1 MADKYYKVADMA
13 SSVAERITQNAD
25 TWTEY
30 LETAA
35 RLYRYGFKDQLLIYA
50 QRPDATAVASIEVW
64 NTRMHCW
71 VNQGAKGIALLD
83 DTRKKKLRYVFDI
96 SDVHKAKRIGIFP
109 NLWEMKEQHHEAVMK
124 RLEDIYGKTDE
135 KRPIESR
142 MIQIAEHIA
151 EDYTPDVLQ
160 DLVNVQDDSLLYG
173 LDEYN
178 LSLRLKDTMASSIAY
193 TLMARCGLD
202 TDTYKDELDFSYIR
216 EFSTLDSLSVLGE
229 ATSSMCEPVLREIC
243 QVVEDIDR
251 ENARRVERESG
262 TVEKDEK
269 TLANGNK
276 GQYNTLKR
284 EIETLDRYDEEG
296 GTDYG
301 TDIQQGRGLSD
312 SKHRSERGA
321 GGEPD
326 EVRNAP
332 GDISEGTSQGDLHR
346 ETPVWDTDG
355 ALSDGTETGRGEIRE
370 TEKSDDGERGS
381 DRGAKEQRSDGVG
394 SPDELDSEQSGR
406 DRSVGDSLQSV
417 VEVEYKQ
424 FSIFSYLDEQMGT
437 IAAAEAGMNSIAP
450 AAFSL
455 NESDIEDILRTGGGN
470 SNSRERIYEKYRENR
485 TSSYMAEF
493 LAGEYGTCGKG
504 FEIAGHEISAWFDRD
519 GMKLGYG
526 RSASDD
532 FFMKKSWADCEQ
544 IIAGMVEQGTFLDEN
559 RAYLADET
567 VRRGV
572 ADNLYF
578 FFRDSVGDM
587 SVVDGIDGLDYQKT
601 TEILFE
607 RLNNPEEAQKIKTA
621 VDNEI
626 AAVERGEKSF
636 RWRLNPKPQEL
647 SDRVFGYCDKRKEL
661 PQRFDTETL
670 KESFITQDEIDSV
683 ITGGSGFAG
692 GKFRIHQYFLEGH
705 DHKEAADFLKCE
717 YGTGGSSHA
726 IVGSDRSN
734 QDHDARGL
742 SITKGS
748 LMNPYA
754 KVVLTWKVVE
764 KRIGE
769 LITEGKY
776 LTPKEQEE
784 YEKIQLAKA
793 QAELY
798 ETSEKTMEDAIEIV
812 SEFLENEYGSVD
824 DDFDDLTNISL
835 AYTDFL
841 DEETNVEHPVQV
853 TLNLKEF
860 SISTYVDDLLI
871 DKKQYESLDDIYET
885 ELQYLSFNDLV
896 YLSDED
902 IEKVRDNEELVQAP
916 LNTVAWDDIKPDTL
930 EQTVQKFPEE
940 NFHIEDEA
948 LGNGSPKEKFARN
961 MQAIKTLHS
970 LENEKRA
977 ATSEE
982 QNILS
987 GYVGWGG
994 LADAFDENKT
1004 GWGAEYQELKNLL
1017 TPEEYVSARESTLN
1031 AHYTSPAIIDGIY
1044 DTLSRMGFEKG
1055 NVLEIILPSLIQR
1068 TGIIKKCA
1076 FAV

>member
-1 MADKYYKVADMA
+1 
-13 SSVAERITQNAD
+13 
-25 TWTEY
+25 
-30 LETAA
+30 
-35 RLYRYGFKDQLLIYA
+35 
-50 QRPDATAVASIEVW
+50 
-64 NTRMHCW
+64 
-71 VNQGAKGIALLD
+71 
-83 DTRKKKLRYVFDI
+83 
-96 SDVHKAKRIGIFP
+96 
-109 NLWEMKEQHHEAVMK
+109 
-124 RLEDIYGKTDE
+124 
-135 KRPIESR
+135 

-284 EIETLDRYDEEG
+284 ESETLDRYDEEG

-544 IIAGMVEQGTFLDEN
+544 ITCIFSSV
-559 RAYLADET
+559 T
-567 VRRGV
+567 V
-572 ADNLYF
+572 L
-578 FFRDSVGDM
+578 
-587 SVVDGIDGLDYQKT
+587 
-601 TEILFE
+601 
-607 RLNNPEEAQKIKTA
+607 
-621 VDNEI
+621 
-626 AAVERGEKSF
+626 
-636 RWRLNPKPQEL
+636 
-647 SDRVFGYCDKRKEL
+647 
-661 PQRFDTETL
+661 
-670 KESFITQDEIDSV
+670 V
-683 ITGGSGFAG
+683 I
-692 GKFRIHQYFLEGH
+692 
-705 DHKEAADFLKCE
+705 C
-717 YGTGGSSHA
+717 
-726 IVGSDRSN
+726 
-734 QDHDARGL
+734 
-742 SITKGS
+742 
-748 LMNPYA
+748 
-754 KVVLTWKVVE
+754 
-764 KRIGE
+764 
-769 LITEGKY
+769 
-776 LTPKEQEE
+776 
-784 YEKIQLAKA
+784 
-793 QAELY
+793 
-798 ETSEKTMEDAIEIV
+798 
-812 SEFLENEYGSVD
+812 
-824 DDFDDLTNISL
+824 
-835 AYTDFL
+835 
-841 DEETNVEHPVQV
+841 
-853 TLNLKEF
+853 
-860 SISTYVDDLLI
+860 LL
-871 DKKQYESLDDIYET
+871 
-885 ELQYLSFNDLV
+885 
-896 YLSDED
+896 
-902 IEKVRDNEELVQAP
+902 
-916 LNTVAWDDIKPDTL
+916 
-930 EQTVQKFPEE
+930 
-940 NFHIEDEA
+940 
-948 LGNGSPKEKFARN
+948 
-961 MQAIKTLHS
+961 
-970 LENEKRA
+970 
-977 ATSEE
+977 
-982 QNILS
+982 
-987 GYVGWGG
+987 
-994 LADAFDENKT
+994 
-1004 GWGAEYQELKNLL
+1004 
-1017 TPEEYVSARESTLN
+1017 
-1031 AHYTSPAIIDGIY
+1031 
-1044 DTLSRMGFEKG
+1044 
-1055 NVLEIILPSLIQR
+1055 
-1068 TGIIKKCA
+1068 
-1076 FAV
+1076 

>member
-35 RLYRYGFKDQLLIYA
+35 RLYRYGFKDQLLIHA

-96 SDVHKAKRIGIFP
+96 SDVHKSKRIGIFP
-109 NLWEMKEQHHEAVMK
+109 HLWEMKEQHHEAVMK

-135 KRPIESR
+135 KRLIESR

-151 EDYTPDVLQ
+151 EDYTPDVMQ
-160 DLVNVQDDSLLYG
+160 ELVNVQDDSLLYG

-178 LSLRLKDTMASSIAY
+178 LSLRLKETMASSIAY

-284 EIETLDRYDEEG
+284 ESETLDRYDEEG

-424 FSIFSYLDEQMGT
+424 FSIFSYPLIHYPDKF
-437 IAAAEAGMNSIAP
+437 
-450 AAFSL
+450 FS
-455 NESDIEDILRTGGGN
+455 
-470 SNSRERIYEKYRENR
+470 
-485 TSSYMAEF
+485 
-493 LAGEYGTCGKG
+493 
-504 FEIAGHEISAWFDRD
+504 
-519 GMKLGYG
+519 
-526 RSASDD
+526 
-532 FFMKKSWADCEQ
+532 
-544 IIAGMVEQGTFLDEN
+544 
-559 RAYLADET
+559 
-567 VRRGV
+567 
-572 ADNLYF
+572 
-578 FFRDSVGDM
+578 
-587 SVVDGIDGLDYQKT
+587 
-601 TEILFE
+601 
-607 RLNNPEEAQKIKTA
+607 
-621 VDNEI
+621 
-626 AAVERGEKSF
+626 
-636 RWRLNPKPQEL
+636 
-647 SDRVFGYCDKRKEL
+647 
-661 PQRFDTETL
+661 
-670 KESFITQDEIDSV
+670 
-683 ITGGSGFAG
+683 
-692 GKFRIHQYFLEGH
+692 
-705 DHKEAADFLKCE
+705 
-717 YGTGGSSHA
+717 
-726 IVGSDRSN
+726 
-734 QDHDARGL
+734 
-742 SITKGS
+742 
-748 LMNPYA
+748 
-754 KVVLTWKVVE
+754 
-764 KRIGE
+764 
-769 LITEGKY
+769 
-776 LTPKEQEE
+776 
-784 YEKIQLAKA
+784 
-793 QAELY
+793 
-798 ETSEKTMEDAIEIV
+798 
-812 SEFLENEYGSVD
+812 
-824 DDFDDLTNISL
+824 
-835 AYTDFL
+835 
-841 DEETNVEHPVQV
+841 
-853 TLNLKEF
+853 
-860 SISTYVDDLLI
+860 
-871 DKKQYESLDDIYET
+871 
-885 ELQYLSFNDLV
+885 
-896 YLSDED
+896 
-902 IEKVRDNEELVQAP
+902 
-916 LNTVAWDDIKPDTL
+916 
-930 EQTVQKFPEE
+930 
-940 NFHIEDEA
+940 
-948 LGNGSPKEKFARN
+948 
-961 MQAIKTLHS
+961 
-970 LENEKRA
+970 
-977 ATSEE
+977 
-982 QNILS
+982 
-987 GYVGWGG
+987 
-994 LADAFDENKT
+994 
-1004 GWGAEYQELKNLL
+1004 
-1017 TPEEYVSARESTLN
+1017 
-1031 AHYTSPAIIDGIY
+1031 
-1044 DTLSRMGFEKG
+1044 
-1055 NVLEIILPSLIQR
+1055 
-1068 TGIIKKCA
+1068 
-1076 FAV
+1076 

>member
-284 EIETLDRYDEEG
+284 ESETLDRYDEEG

-504 FEIAGHEISAWFDRD
+504 FEIAGHEISAWFHEE
-519 GMKLGYG
+519 KLG
-526 RSASDD
+526 
-532 FFMKKSWADCEQ
+532 
-544 IIAGMVEQGTFLDEN
+544 
-559 RAYLADET
+559 
-567 VRRGV
+567 
-572 ADNLYF
+572 
-578 FFRDSVGDM
+578 
-587 SVVDGIDGLDYQKT
+587 
-601 TEILFE
+601 
-607 RLNNPEEAQKIKTA
+607 
-621 VDNEI
+621 
-626 AAVERGEKSF
+626 
-636 RWRLNPKPQEL
+636 
-647 SDRVFGYCDKRKEL
+647 
-661 PQRFDTETL
+661 
-670 KESFITQDEIDSV
+670 
-683 ITGGSGFAG
+683 
-692 GKFRIHQYFLEGH
+692 
-705 DHKEAADFLKCE
+705 
-717 YGTGGSSHA
+717 
-726 IVGSDRSN
+726 
-734 QDHDARGL
+734 
-742 SITKGS
+742 
-748 LMNPYA
+748 
-754 KVVLTWKVVE
+754 
-764 KRIGE
+764 
-769 LITEGKY
+769 
-776 LTPKEQEE
+776 
-784 YEKIQLAKA
+784 
-793 QAELY
+793 
-798 ETSEKTMEDAIEIV
+798 
-812 SEFLENEYGSVD
+812 
-824 DDFDDLTNISL
+824 
-835 AYTDFL
+835 
-841 DEETNVEHPVQV
+841 
-853 TLNLKEF
+853 
-860 SISTYVDDLLI
+860 
-871 DKKQYESLDDIYET
+871 
-885 ELQYLSFNDLV
+885 
-896 YLSDED
+896 
-902 IEKVRDNEELVQAP
+902 
-916 LNTVAWDDIKPDTL
+916 
-930 EQTVQKFPEE
+930 
-940 NFHIEDEA
+940 
-948 LGNGSPKEKFARN
+948 
-961 MQAIKTLHS
+961 
-970 LENEKRA
+970 
-977 ATSEE
+977 
-982 QNILS
+982 
-987 GYVGWGG
+987 
-994 LADAFDENKT
+994 
-1004 GWGAEYQELKNLL
+1004 
-1017 TPEEYVSARESTLN
+1017 
-1031 AHYTSPAIIDGIY
+1031 
-1044 DTLSRMGFEKG
+1044 
-1055 NVLEIILPSLIQR
+1055 
-1068 TGIIKKCA
+1068 
-1076 FAV
+1076 